1 MKLYL
6 GVDPGLDGALA
17 VLTEDGR
24 LMRTHDMPT
33 LEDGPKGRRTI
44 AAPLL
49 ATLIAK
55 SGVVQAFVEKV
66 ATRPGEG
73 AVGAFAFGRGVG
85 ILQGIFAAFD
95 MPVVLITPQYWRK
108 YHGLS
113 KEAKDASRSK
123 SIALWPDKSELF
135 ARVKDDGRAEAALI
149 GLAGLRMSA

>member
-1 MKLYL
+1 MNLYL

-17 VLTEDGR
+17 ILTEDGR
-24 LMRTHDMPT
+24 LMRVHDMPT

-55 SGVVQAFVEKV
+55 AGVVRAIVEKV

-85 ILQGIFAAFD
+85 VLHGIFAAFD
-95 MPVVLITPQYWRK
+95 IPVVLITPQAWRK
-108 YHGLS
+108 HHNLS

-123 SIALWPDKSELF
+123 AIALWPDKAELF
-135 ARVKDDGRAEAALI
+135 ALKKWDGRAEACLLT
-149 GLAGLRMSA
+149 LAGLRVAA